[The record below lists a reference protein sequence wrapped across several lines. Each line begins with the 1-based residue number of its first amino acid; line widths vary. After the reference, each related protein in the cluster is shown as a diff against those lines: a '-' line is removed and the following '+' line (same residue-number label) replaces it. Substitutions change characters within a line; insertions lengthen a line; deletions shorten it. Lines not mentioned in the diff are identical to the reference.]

1 MPMIRK
7 EFYAYGRVQGVGF
20 RFYIATLSSS
30 YKLTGFAK
38 NLTDGSVQ
46 IQLQGDALDI
56 EKAKDSI
63 LKPYRFISV
72 DSLTEKEIPVV
83 EEIGFSIL

>member
-1 MPMIRK
+1 MIRK
-7 EFYAYGRVQGVGF
+7 EFYAYGRVHGVGV
-20 RFYIATLSSS
+20 RFYIATLASS

-46 IQLQGDALDI
+46 IQLQGDILNI
-56 EKAKDSI
+56 EKVKSAI
-63 LKPYRFISV
+63 LKPNRFILV
-72 DSLTEKEIPVV
+72 DSLDEKEISVI